1 MQLEKYELI
10 RFYRQRE
17 GMTQEDLAEAIGVRR
32 SVISKYE
39 NGLIEPSITQLKKIS
54 KALHIPIGDLLGIDP
69 KEEGLFSPSSLS
81 SSAYGE
87 DANLDHYGKTIRDLR
102 KKLNLKIEDFSAKIG
117 VSSELLEAIES
128 GIIFPG
134 TLLMHQISEKLNIN
148 YMDLTGIPT
157 LQERLNENFQLLNDD
172 GQKEAVK
179 RVEELTEIPRYQK
192 NDEPGQE

>member
-17 GMTQEDLAEAIGVRR
+17 GMTQEDLAKAIGVRR

-39 NGLIEPSITQLKKIS
+39 NGLIEPSITQLKNIS
-54 KALHIPIGDLLGIDP
+54 KVLHIPIGDLLGIDP
-69 KEEGLFSPSSLS
+69 KEEGLFSLSSLS
-81 SSAYGE
+81 SSAYGK
-87 DANLDHYGKTIRDLR
+87 DVHLDRYGKTIRDLR
-102 KKLNLKIEDFSAKIG
+102 KKSNLKIKDFSTKIG
-117 VSSELLEAIES
+117 ISSELLEAIES

-134 TLLMHQISEKLNIN
+134 TSLMRQISEKLNIN

-157 LQERLNENFQLLNDD
+157 LQDRLNENFQLLNDD

-179 RVEELTEIPRYQK
+179 RVEELTEISRYQK
-192 NDEPGQE
+192 KDEPGQE